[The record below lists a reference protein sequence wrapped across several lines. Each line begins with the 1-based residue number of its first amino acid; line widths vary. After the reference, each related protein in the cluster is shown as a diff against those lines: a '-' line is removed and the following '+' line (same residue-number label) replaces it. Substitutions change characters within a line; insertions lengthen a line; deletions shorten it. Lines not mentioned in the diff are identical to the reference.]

1 MNLRLDTDVFKWLFD
16 LNVISCKAK
25 RNDNLIELDE
35 ALTAEFMNGYK
46 IALLMKKVVNIQV
59 IDFNIKDRIEVSQF
73 QRCEAVQLEHYF
85 REPQ

>member
-59 IDFNIKDRIEVSQF
+59 IELNIKDRIEVSQF
-73 QRCEAVQLEHYF
+73 
-85 REPQ
+85 